1 MKSRSFH
8 VVQQISR
15 PVAEVWARYIDPE
28 AMRVWMQLRA
38 VKDLDGP
45 LDRAGTH
52 FVQVLF
58 GPYRFHSEVLRSQ
71 PPSAHEMIGRGPFGT
86 SYRWTTRFSE
96 RAGATEMTTD
106 LEVGAAGRILGWMLR
121 FWARS
126 GDVPPADIRR
136 AFAKFARL
144 VESG

>member
-1 MKSRSFH
+1 MTSRTFH
-8 VVQQISR
+8 IVQEISR
-15 PVAEVWARYIDPE
+15 PVAEVWARYTDPQT
-28 AMRVWMQLRA
+28 MRVWMELRA

-52 FVQVLF
+52 FVQVFF
-58 GPYRFHSEVLRSQ
+58 GPWRFHSQVLRSE
-71 PPSAHEMIGRGPFGT
+71 PPTFHEMIGKGPLGT

-96 RAGATEMTTD
+96 RDGATEMTTG
-106 LEVGAAGRILGWMLR
+106 LEVGTAGRITGWMSR

-136 AFAKFARL
+136 AFAKFAHL
-144 VESG
+144 VESA